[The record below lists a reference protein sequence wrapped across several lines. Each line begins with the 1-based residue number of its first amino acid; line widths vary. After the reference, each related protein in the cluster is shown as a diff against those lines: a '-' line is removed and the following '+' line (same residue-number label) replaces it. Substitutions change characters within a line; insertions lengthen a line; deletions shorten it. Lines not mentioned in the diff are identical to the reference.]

1 MSAVPAQTKS
11 LPKTARLL
19 KSREFFFRPCERFQ
33 TEHFRFFYTR
43 EGQGRM
49 GVSLSKKVLRNA
61 VARNRVRRLLKEVFR
76 EERADLSFV
85 DLHVVGREELK
96 TDWAGLDRARVEK
109 EFQRWEA
116 ALRRS

>member
-1 MSAVPAQTKS
+1 MSGQAPT
-11 LPKTARLL
+11 LPKSARLL
-19 KSREFFFRPCERFQ
+19 KSKDFYFRPCERFQ

-76 EERADLSFV
+76 EERSGLQTV
-85 DLHVVGREELK
+85 DLHVVGRDGLR
-96 TDWAGLDRARVEK
+96 TDWTELNRMRVEK

>member
-1 MSAVPAQTKS
+1 MSAVLSQAT

-19 KSREFFFRPCERFQ
+19 KSRDFFFRPCERFQ

-43 EGQGRM
+43 EGKGRM

-76 EERADLSFV
+76 EERADLTGF
-85 DLHVVGREELK
+85 DLHVVGREGLK
-96 TDWAGLDRARVEK
+96 ADWAKLNRGLVEK
-109 EFQRWEA
+109 EFQRWET

>member
-1 MSAVPAQTKS
+1 
-11 LPKTARLL
+11 
-19 KSREFFFRPCERFQ
+19 
-33 TEHFRFFYTR
+33 
-43 EGQGRM
+43 M

-76 EERADLSFV
+76 EERAALGGI

-96 TDWAGLDRARVEK
+96 GDWAGLNRERVEK
-109 EFQRWEA
+109 EFQRWET